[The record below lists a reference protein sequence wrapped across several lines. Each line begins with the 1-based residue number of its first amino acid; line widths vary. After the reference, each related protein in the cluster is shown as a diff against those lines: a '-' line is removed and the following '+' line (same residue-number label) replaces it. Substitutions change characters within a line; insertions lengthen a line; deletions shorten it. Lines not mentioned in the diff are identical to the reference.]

1 MVGLAKY
8 LLRIL
13 NMGLLQGYPAN
24 TEVKIY
30 CKLPLQMLVAPS
42 NNHHHHHLREN
53 KMRKDMPQLASP
65 LVSES

>member
-13 NMGLLQGYPAN
+13 NMGLLKGYPAN

-30 CKLPLQMLVAPS
+30 CKLPLQMLVAPP
-42 NNHHHHHLREN
+42 NNHHHHHL
-53 KMRKDMPQLASP
+53 
-65 LVSES
+65 